1 MKRVQK
7 YLLAQVAAK
16 HLSKIEALPMLKEL
30 FENEAKTVKV
40 DDIAVVGMAC
50 RFPGANGT
58 DEFWDN
64 LVNSMD
70 AVRDFPESRKA
81 DVDQPIRDYFKG
93 KRYAPEIKYRRGAY
107 LDHID
112 RFDAEYFNIT
122 PAEARCMD
130 PLQRI
135 FLEVTWEALEDAG
148 YAEKELYGSRTGVYV
163 GDTDADYLQLIQ
175 NMEPYALPGNTISVV
190 ASRVAY
196 LLNLASG
203 SHLIDTACSASLA
216 AVHHAVKGLITGD
229 CDMAVAGGL
238 NLTLFPVDEGLVD
251 IGIASPDSV
260 ARTFDA
266 AANGT
271 VWGEGFGVI
280 VLKTLEKA
288 KKDRD
293 HIYAVI
299 KGSSMNSDGKSNG
312 ITAPSALAQTELMK
326 EAWRNAG
333 ISPET
338 VTYIEAHGTGTRLG
352 DPIEIEGITNAF
364 RSYTDKRHF
373 CALGAVKTNI
383 GHLDTAAGIAGL
395 IKTVLL
401 LQKKEIPATLHFNE
415 PNPHINFIE
424 SPVYV
429 NTELVPWET
438 EAGVP
443 RRAGVSAFG
452 LAGTNCHVILEEYE
466 QDEQSQS
473 ASGENVPYVFT
484 LSAKSK
490 ASFDALVDRYRTFLD
505 RTAHA
510 LPDICFTSNQGRGH
524 YAYRLAIVAT
534 SLEELREGL
543 ERFANADEAARPALA
558 GEGIYYTRL
567 TTREEKSFKV
577 QPDTSLDR
585 VVDEYM
591 QGSEINWTALHDLDQ
606 RHRVPLPV
614 YPFAGKRHWVNYI
627 PEHAMER
634 VADSPALR
642 SVPEKQVDQWFYE
655 LNWVASPL
663 TASASQERS
672 VTSKSWLILADE
684 EGVAAS
690 LSEFM
695 KDQGLTPIIVEAAS
709 DYAAIDPSH
718 YQIRPGYAED
728 YNRLLAAVT
737 EVETRGGAEL
747 SGIVHLW
754 TCTEIRSRMRQLDD
768 LNESQEQG
776 ALSLFYL
783 MKAVQASS
791 IHRLLEIKVVSNY
804 AQLVVAEDTYVFP
817 EKAPLW
823 GLMKVISQEYSQHRC
838 SCMDVETIGRDNSDI
853 AQEIMLELDRDE
865 ADQSSAW
872 RSGQRYTQQLERM
885 QLTAHPH
892 RKITIRE
899 GGVYLI
905 AGGAGSVGLET
916 CRYLARQAKVKLVLV
931 NRTVLPDRESWQERA
946 AGLDTSEITK
956 KIRGLLEIEKLG
968 SEVSYYAADI
978 TDLDAMKKVVDDVH
992 ARYGPIHGVMNAA
1005 MHLEEIR
1012 LEQMDAAG
1020 FQRTMGAKVIGT
1032 WVLNEVTKDQT
1043 LDFWILF
1050 SSVASQLGGVGLGSY
1065 AAANAFLDQYAHYQS
1080 RRGMEMMAINW
1091 SHLEMGATSDELMD
1105 QRMLSQPISS
1115 EDYGKL
1121 FDRLLQYK
1129 LTQTVIA
1136 NIRSQE
1142 LAQVLT
1148 LLKVRFSPDLTKE
1161 ITEQAQGHNDQESEA
1176 YSHLLES
1183 YQELKQFITSNEAL
1197 NDMIQRNVKLGAKFV
1212 SFEEEL
1218 FRTLQPKSE
1227 ATDTGVHM
1235 NSHIQV
1241 TLIGRDGD
1249 AYSKTERQLGQIWG
1263 EVLGHE
1269 EISIHQDF
1277 FENGDSLML
1286 MSVIAKIKDQ
1296 LAIDVPIQ
1304 VFFQEPTVAGLGSW
1318 IDESNRVDSEESDI
1332 IPVLPR
1338 HFAEAEQ

>member
-1 MKRVQK
+1 MKRVQN

-16 HLSKIEALPMLKEL
+16 HLSKTEALPMLKEL

-64 LVNSMD
+64 LVNGMD
-70 AVRDFPESRKA
+70 AVREFPESRKS
-81 DVDQPIRDYFKG
+81 DVDRPIRDYFKG

-333 ISPET
+333 IPPET

-401 LQKKEIPATLHFNE
+401 LQQKEIPATLHFNE

-466 QDEQSQS
+466 QDERSLS
-473 ASGENVPYVFT
+473 ASVEDVPYVFT

-490 ASFDALVDRYRTFLD
+490 ASFNALVDRYRTFLD
-505 RTAHA
+505 RTTHT

-534 SLEELREGL
+534 SLDELREGI
-543 ERFANADEAARPALA
+543 ERFANADEAVRPALA
-558 GEGIYYTRL
+558 GERIYYTRL

-577 QPDTSLDR
+577 QPDTSLEQ

-591 QGSEINWTALHDLDQ
+591 QGSEINWAALHDLEQ
-606 RHRVPLPV
+606 RRRVPLPV
-614 YPFAGKRHWVNYI
+614 YPFSGKRHWVEYI
-627 PEHAMER
+627 PEHALEHE
-634 VADSPALR
+634 ATSPAMK
-642 SVPEKQVDQWFYE
+642 SEPEKQVDHWFYE
-655 LNWVASPL
+655 LNWIASPL
-663 TASASQERS
+663 TDSTLPERPSAG
-672 VTSKSWLILADE
+672 KSWLILADE
-684 EGVAAS
+684 EGIADS
-690 LSEFM
+690 LGELM
-695 KDQGLTPIIVEAAS
+695 KAQGETPIIVEAAS
-709 DYAAIDPSH
+709 AFSAVDPGH
-718 YQIRPGYAED
+718 YRIRPGFAED
-728 YNRLLAAVT
+728 YAKLLAAVAET
-737 EVETRGGAEL
+737 ETQGGAEL
-747 SGIVHLW
+747 TGIVHLW

-776 ALSLFYL
+776 VLSLFYL

-791 IHRLLEIKVVSNY
+791 IHRSLEIKVVSNY

-823 GLMKVISQEYSQHRC
+823 GLMKVVSQEYSQHRC
-838 SCMDVETIGRDNSDI
+838 SCMDVETIGRENSDI
-853 AQEIMLELDRDE
+853 AREIMLELNQDE
-865 ADQSSAW
+865 ANQGSAW
-872 RSGQRYTQQLERM
+872 RGGQRYTQQLERM
-885 QLTAHPH
+885 RLAALPR
-892 RKITIRE
+892 RKITLRE

-916 CRYLARQAKVKLVLV
+916 CRYFARQANVKLVLV
-931 NRTVLPDRESWQERA
+931 NRTELPDRGTWQERA
-946 AGLDTSEITK
+946 TGPDTSAITK
-956 KIRGLLEIEKLG
+956 KIRRLLEIESLG

-978 TDLDAMKKVVDDVH
+978 TNLASMKKVVEDIH
-992 ARYGPIHGVMNAA
+992 ARYGPIQGVINAA
-1005 MHLEEIR
+1005 MHLEEVR
-1012 LEQMDAAG
+1012 LEQMDTAA
-1020 FQRTMGAKVIGT
+1020 FQRTMEAKVTGT
-1032 WVLNEVTKDQT
+1032 WVLNEVTKEQT
-1043 LDFWILF
+1043 LDFYILF
-1050 SSVASQLGGVGLGSY
+1050 SSVASQLGGAGLGSY

-1080 RRGMEMMAINW
+1080 RRGMEVMAINW
-1091 SHLEMGATSDELMD
+1091 SDLEMGDTPNELMD

-1121 FDRLLQYK
+1121 LDRLLQYK
-1129 LTQTVIA
+1129 LTQAVIA
-1136 NIRSQE
+1136 NIRSQK

-1148 LLKVRFSPDLTKE
+1148 LLKVHFSPDLTKE
-1161 ITEQAQGHNDQESEA
+1161 ITEQAQGHNEQESEA

-1218 FRTLQPKSE
+1218 FHTLQPKSQL
-1227 ATDTGVHM
+1227 ANTGVYM
-1235 NSHIQV
+1235 QSHIQV
-1241 TLIGRDGD
+1241 TLIGRDGEV
-1249 AYSKTERQLGQIWG
+1249 YSETEWKLGQIWG

-1304 VFFQEPTVAGLGSW
+1304 VFFQEPTVAGLGTW
-1318 IDESNRVDSEESDI
+1318 IDESNRSSSEEEDI